1 MKYLLLF
8 VSALII
14 ASSGVKAQQKFE
26 LTPERKLQYAQ
37 GIINNYYVDKVDADT
52 LVDEAIRAMLNTLDP
67 HSAYSTPEE
76 TRELN
81 EPLNGNFSGVGIQF
95 NMATDTLYVIQTV
108 AGGPSERVGLLPGD
122 RIIEVNDT
130 LIAGVKMKNND
141 VMRRLRGPKGTV
153 VNVAVKRTGVPELIY
168 FNITRDDIPIYSV
181 DAAYMADPTTG
192 YIRISR
198 FAAETPEEFR
208 KAMNDL
214 RKQGMKNLI
223 IDLQDNGG
231 GYLNAAQELA
241 AQFLKKGDLIVYTEA
256 PRTPSYTYVAERNG
270 DFLDGCIVVL
280 VNQYSASAS
289 EILAGA
295 LQDHDRAVVVGRR
308 TFGKGLV
315 QRPFPFPDGSMIR
328 LTVSRYY
335 TPSGRC
341 IQKPYVKGDIDD
353 YIEDIKHRYDAGELM
368 HSDSIHF
375 PDSLRYTTL
384 RNKRVVYGGGGI
396 MPDRFTPLDTTWYTP
411 YYRDI
416 LAKGALY
423 QYVLG
428 YVDTH
433 RQQLKAEYP
442 TEKDFAERFEVTPE
456 IMNGLI
462 EQGKKTDVEYNEEQY
477 KQSENYMRTVLKALI
492 ARDIYENGSYYRI
505 ANDLNPIY
513 HEGLKVINSPDEYKK
528 LLGD

>member
-1 MKYLLLF
+1 MDDKKNVYITLHKNF
-8 VSALII
+8 VHEGI
-14 ASSGVKAQQKFE
+14 E
-26 LTPERKLQYAQ
+26 YEDRKT
-37 GIINNYYVDKVDADT
+37 GETKTFNSVT
-52 LVDEAIRAMLNTLDP
+52 L
-67 HSAYSTPEE
+67 
-76 TRELN
+76 
-81 EPLNGNFSGVGIQF
+81 
-95 NMATDTLYVIQTV
+95 
-108 AGGPSERVGLLPGD
+108 
-122 RIIEVNDT
+122 
-130 LIAGVKMKNND
+130 
-141 VMRRLRGPKGTV
+141 PKGTV

-270 DFLDGCIVVL
+270 DFLDGRIVVL

-335 TPSGRC
+335 TPAGRC
-341 IQKPYVKGDIDD
+341 IQKPYKPGEKEA
-353 YIEDIKHRYDAGELM
+353 YSREELNRLRSGELF
-368 HSDSIHF
+368 HADSIHHN
-375 PDSLRYTTL
+375 DSLKCYTL
-384 RNKRVVYGGGGI
+384 KKHRVVYGGGGI
-396 MPDRFTPLDTTWYTP
+396 IPDYFVPLDTMTYTK
-411 YYRDI
+411 YYRNLSRKNLI
-416 LAKGALY
+416 LPTGTKYIDKNRNNLTGSYPDFNKFKSDYKVPDELVDSIFAAGAKDKITP
-423 QYVLG
+423 Q
-428 YVDTH
+428 DD
-433 RQQLKAEYP
+433 E
-442 TEKDFAERFEVTPE
+442 EKVKTAT
-456 IMNGLI
+456 LI
-462 EQGKKTDVEYNEEQY
+462 AKTI
-477 KQSENYMRTVLKALI
+477 KALV
-492 ARDIYENGSYYRI
+492 ARDLWDPSQYFQII
-505 ANDLNPIY
+505 NDDDATIEKALQ
-513 HEGLKVINSPDEYKK
+513 VIRK
-528 LLGD
+528 

>member
-1 MKYLLLF
+1 M
-8 VSALII
+8 
-14 ASSGVKAQQKFE
+14 
-26 LTPERKLQYAQ
+26 
-37 GIINNYYVDKVDADT
+37 
-52 LVDEAIRAMLNTLDP
+52 
-67 HSAYSTPEE
+67 
-76 TRELN
+76 
-81 EPLNGNFSGVGIQF
+81 
-95 NMATDTLYVIQTV
+95 
-108 AGGPSERVGLLPGD
+108 
-122 RIIEVNDT
+122 
-130 LIAGVKMKNND
+130 
-141 VMRRLRGPKGTV
+141 
-153 VNVAVKRTGVPELIY
+153 
-168 FNITRDDIPIYSV
+168 
-181 DAAYMADPTTG
+181 
-192 YIRISR
+192 
-198 FAAETPEEFR
+198 
-208 KAMNDL
+208 
-214 RKQGMKNLI
+214 
-223 IDLQDNGG
+223 
-231 GYLNAAQELA
+231 
-241 AQFLKKGDLIVYTEA
+241 
-256 PRTPSYTYVAERNG
+256 AERNG
-270 DFLDGCIVVL
+270 DFLDGRIVVL

-396 MPDRFTPLDTTWYTP
+396 MPDRFSPLDTTWYTP

-442 TEKDFAERFEVTPE
+442 TEKDFAERFEVTSE